1 MSSLNIEYK
10 GKKIPIAGIDI
21 KSSNENVT
29 FGSLERDLILKTLGK
44 IYVQVG
50 NKYYDLNFN
59 LNGNNLSLNNVVAV
73 KGMNKVNAKDYS
85 NGTFLLETESSTLF
99 LVYNNKLIELASGS
113 GGSKLY
119 LSYAEEQNLSGSQTH
134 TLVYN
139 AKLNIKSLDEISK
152 FTYDDVYENQ
162 VIYVEDQK
170 CHYVLDKYNVPNA
183 LTSWRPIYLTTMGG
197 TLYDG
202 LTIYNQSKNYTLAL
216 EGLHLEGDNIYKG
229 LRIGTDENYIRT
241 AATTDGIIKTEF
253 NGTALVINRNNNTI
267 FEYNN
272 GNIGIGGKASRGEYN
287 NILYGTSKLTGN
299 LFTNYNIMS
308 DDFQS
313 RNITSWDGGQGYALK
328 KTSIGTWFLEVD
340 DLVVRNS
347 ISAEVLNLKELVVDR
362 TYATGGHMMVTDG
375 AKVSKVEYYPNITQ
389 ENKDQVKHPLKETP
403 INGTLDIGESYYF
416 VYFND
421 QDKDVDEETGESEYD
436 AGAFCPFIKGD
447 ILLCQSFTGLKTKK
461 YYAIVSYSDN
471 YRVAIKY
478 KDFYGSYIII
488 DADRPSTDFDS
499 LNSIDVK
506 DELVRVGN
514 EDPKR
519 ISRQKIIDIDGTRN
533 WITMYDNLN
542 SLKYAKDESGDF
554 VYDEEGRKIATDG
567 PLTYDNLK
575 LRIGNLAGLPDHGKG
590 GTAVLPDDV
599 GYGLFADNVYLKGKM
614 VLWRVEDGVE
624 YSEYLGINR
633 GIWNPTAKYYIGDRV
648 TYNGSYYYCAKV
660 SDTGS
665 NVGMN
670 PEDYTDFWT
679 LLVAKGSDGIPGQS
693 VTYMNITGLSYFKID
708 TQDNPDPISITLTA
722 NLYNVD
728 IDSLLKTIRY
738 QWVCNNTIVKDITY
752 SDAFDTHLTST
763 LDIPYRGTTT
773 NPVEDVQKEIN
784 WTTIWANANYNTFIC
799 NVFINGTQI
808 TVDQFT
814 IYKIKDGADGAPG
827 ESGKPGLIIIA
838 SNEALVIPSD
848 YNGYINPNF
857 IGANSQSS
865 CSIDV
870 FSGATKLIYSET
882 ETGPDKYKISISS
895 TTPNLIST
903 FFEKTNNTFY
913 LIKGHYI
920 ASSTTNPKLPDSF
933 IVNVSIITNGVTYA
947 KKISYGLAKAGQDAN
962 LLDWI
967 KEWTGNTTEI
977 QSDGIITPKIYVG
990 DPLTKTDNKY
1000 VLKNGIYL
1008 GRGLN
1013 SGEPAQFVGYG
1024 GGFRT
1029 FELDT
1034 KGRFFLGKQV
1044 TGATATSIPVYQD
1057 GGLSFDGNKLI
1068 IGNDSTIG
1076 GAGYTMGSLVN
1087 VVNEHKE
1094 SISNIVG
1101 DSYVTSAEKFKLRE
1115 IAARISQEYKDV
1127 ETSLAG
1133 LLGITDVST
1142 LPTNSVPFREYK
1154 TAYSKFLEDL
1164 NYYINANPDEDGFI
1178 PVVSGHNLNTSNNNY
1193 YNKLVT
1199 VRQEIEN
1206 QRINR
1211 FNKNTANVLRQQTE
1225 PLTRGDGSPLQI
1237 GDIWIS
1243 IDASGVDVFSKV
1255 VISTNPVVWR
1265 FLGDNTGTAI
1275 DKGLITTGT
1284 IKLTSKTNNQ
1294 IDKAGI
1300 TGSNSTISYFNPSDL
1315 SDISIT
1321 QDSTHSLGSAVRFWA
1336 GLTSTNQTWNDAPF
1350 KVYENGAVFATA
1362 GKIGALGING
1372 DNMHV
1377 GGSSPFNNII
1387 TTRPEP
1393 SLLRTKPGLTIK
1405 SNGDI
1410 VGQDYYLSGD
1420 ASKRASV
1427 FIGDFYFVEQPSNS
1441 IYNQFTSVSAGL
1453 NALNQKFDSMF
1464 SLAFVNIHNGNII
1477 DGSLPEGANP
1487 SDYMLQIKAK
1497 MSFFSVG
1504 GITAKGASASSGNF
1518 WKGLPIDP
1526 NTLAWDSNDRLTVVG
1541 GTGGGGDISLNG
1553 TLYKPVNGVITLP
1566 NLATP
1571 GDITTALNGYATQS
1585 WVTDKNYATQSWV
1598 NGKGYVTA
1606 TALATMGFATQV
1618 WVNSQGFLKSA
1629 SLDNYVTKD
1638 TVQNITGVK
1647 TFSSGLIATDIV
1659 ANKFKTL
1666 SGTSSQFL
1674 KADGSV
1680 DGNLYALAYEGN
1692 QNKVQYSRH
1701 TDYLKTVDRRNQVYT
1716 PNIIENSSLSSYF
1729 TIQDT
1734 PYANWRSTISVKG
1747 WSSDYATWEL
1757 TGPSHNNDTIKNE
1770 RPCFRYGFN
1779 TNWEPWR
1786 AIAFLDD
1793 VKNVADIYFNGQNI
1807 YSDYGHWVVGLIR
1820 IGTADIGDKYISGEM
1835 IYRRSN
1841 GIYANGSVRFNLIK
1855 KYQTTS
1861 MFAGV
1866 LYVGYGINTD
1876 QDAPRLCTF
1885 TYQGV
1890 KWGGLCWRSAASLN
1904 SIKTIIYDNSSTD
1917 TPFYVRYFNS
1927 QSSEIQNA
1935 EINNSISVLG
1945 SDIDIFPISSNGKF
1959 YTSSGRMDI
1968 HSAGNDWAYMR
1979 YTTDGRFYDIGLS
1992 SSRNPGSAM
2001 NGETGNFE
2009 IRPDGSSSN
2018 GIFVRYSNSSYGR
2031 LGVVS
2036 RSTQECSIS
2045 YWNNAPTSNYPL
2057 WTVGA
2062 GIRNQYS
2069 FDWWYHKQGYKMTLD
2084 SEGKLF
2090 INVKGQGNPSCSLA
2104 IGDYDTGLNWQ
2115 ADGIIEFRSNAKQVG
2130 YWGYTNGRLFN
2141 CYFREPSGVSYEK
2154 ASLMINGNG
2163 STISPSI
2170 GFHQPGVVGCNLRV
2184 DNGGNFLF
2192 EDASNYKSVYAY
2204 NFVAAGWLYS
2214 TANSCEVRIGSQN
2227 ASYVHIT
2234 NNKSRP
2240 YYMDNRLDISG
2251 HVIPYS
2257 ANIYD
2262 LGESGKPWRQAYINN
2277 MHGSADA
2284 AGMLNTAYIGGRQPN
2299 PQTYFNNITGLKVAM
2314 TGVYTNGAYWS
2325 DTLWINGYH
2334 GDDVPKCTTLHFPR
2348 DGSAEMYISSQE
2360 SKSTSY
2366 GAVYRFWSS
2375 KNSNKSDAAWICS
2388 TLNASGRI
2396 TCADVYSSSWL
2407 RTVGQT
2413 GWYSESYGGGWHMT
2427 DSTWLR
2433 AYNNKQIYTASTSP
2447 DAFHTLGGVNAS
2459 GRIYAG
2465 SYIETHG
2472 GLVCAGVGNS
2482 GGASGFN
2489 VYASFYGN
2497 GQHGGIE
2504 IGASDNVFGIGV
2516 HSNDHMYWWW
2526 TNSGSIGSSSN
2537 KSYIMDYGGG
2547 SWSFTGNILATGG
2560 ITAKTTSDMRLKNKI
2575 GNSNY
2580 IEKLLSLGPVFDYTY
2595 NDIAKSRVGK
2605 MVDNEI
2611 HTGLSYQDVSKLF
2624 PTMCGV
2630 DEDGYGYIN
2639 YISPDLISLSI
2650 GAIQEI
2656 ILEERKIKEDI
2667 IILKSK
2673 IHHLESENILLKKR
2687 LGLIP

>member
-73 KGMNKVNAKDYS
+73 KGMDKVNAKDYS

-488 DADRPSTDFDS
+488 DADRPSTNFDS

-542 SLKYAKDESGDF
+542 SLKYAKDDNGDF

-633 GIWNPTAKYYIGDRV
+633 GIWNPTAKYYVGDRV

-693 VTYMNITGLSYFKID
+693 VTYMNITGLSYFKVN

-738 QWVCNNTIVKDITY
+738 QWICNSTIVKDITY

-773 NPVEDVQKEIN
+773 NPVGDVQKEIN

-827 ESGKPGLIIIA
+827 ESGKPGLTIIA

-870 FSGATKLIYSET
+870 FSGATKLVYSET

-903 FFEKTNNTFY
+903 FFEKANNTFY
-913 LIKGHYI
+913 LIKGHYNS
-920 ASSTTNPKLPDSF
+920 ASSTNPKLPDSF
-933 IVNVSIITNGVTYA
+933 IVNVSVITNGVTYT
-947 KKISYGLAKAGQDAN
+947 KKVSYGLAKAGQDAN

-1000 VLKNGIYL
+1000 ILKNGIYL

-1013 SGEPAQFVGYG
+1013 SGDPAQFVGYG

-1101 DSYVTSAEKFKLRE
+1101 DSYVTSSEKFKLRE

-1164 NYYINANPDEDGFI
+1164 NYYINANPDSDGFI

-1300 TGSNSTISYFNPSDL
+1300 TGSNSTIAYFNPSDL

-1321 QDSTHSLGSAVRFWA
+1321 QNSTHSLGSAVRFWA

-1393 SLLRTKPGLTIK
+1393 SLLRTNPGLTIK

-1571 GDITTALNGYATQS
+1571 GDITTALSGYATQT

-1606 TALATMGFATQV
+1606 TALATMGLATQA
-1618 WVNSQGFLKSA
+1618 WVNSQGFLKSN
-1629 SLDNYVTKD
+1629 SLDNYVTLN
-1638 TVQNITGVK
+1638 TIQNITAAK
-1647 TFSSGLIATDIV
+1647 TFQGGIV
-1659 ANKFKTL
+1659 STTFRK
-1666 SGTSSQFL
+1666 SDGTASQFL

-1680 DGNLYALAYEGN
+1680 DGNLYALAYN
-1692 QNKVQYSRH
+1692 NNPNKVLESNVSNALNVIDRRDITMTPMSFSGRAIETFFTNKSMPSGTWWSGISVNGWDKTKYVTWQLAGPASINNPTANLRFRTGIGSSWNEWKMILDKDYADGLYVKKTGDTMTGPLIIDVPVIPANPSINSPTKIGFKENGAQEVAFAY
-1701 TDYLKTVDRRNQVYT
+1701 TDYDNYRAPAGIKLVSTENEPWFEAPWILGRKLNMSRVATEYSAVTGAVINYFGTDTIMNNHGSSITGTLKIRLPVTWTNTMGVYKIMLYEYNGRGSSEITVSFYNYSSSQSYYNYSYQLNGAFEGAVRIAHDGSGCCILLGDTAYTWNYPKIYMYQVFGGQNVPSNYVDQ
-1716 PNIIENSSLSSYF
+1716 PFDLSIITSEAGLSRVTSVPKTSMNRHDANYIRALNKNGYYGMAIVGNSDNVYIRAPRLGIIPYSSGNPGEGMLGTEGWQF
-1729 TIQDT
+1729 SHV
-1734 PYANWRSTISVKG
+1734 YANQIKTQRVSSV
-1747 WSSDYATWEL
+1747 T
-1757 TGPSHNNDTIKNE
+1757 HN
-1770 RPCFRYGFN
+1770 
-1779 TNWEPWR
+1779 
-1786 AIAFLDD
+1786 
-1793 VKNVADIYFNGQNI
+1793 
-1807 YSDYGHWVVGLIR
+1807 
-1820 IGTADIGDKYISGEM
+1820 
-1835 IYRRSN
+1835 
-1841 GIYANGSVRFNLIK
+1841 
-1855 KYQTTS
+1855 
-1861 MFAGV
+1861 
-1866 LYVGYGINTD
+1866 LYVG
-1876 QDAPRLCTF
+1876 
-1885 TYQGV
+1885 
-1890 KWGGLCWRSAASLN
+1890 
-1904 SIKTIIYDNSSTD
+1904 
-1917 TPFYVRYFNS
+1917 
-1927 QSSEIQNA
+1927 
-1935 EINNSISVLG
+1935 
-1945 SDIDIFPISSNGKF
+1945 
-1959 YTSSGRMDI
+1959 SSGNSGWVYCQDI
-1968 HSAGNDWAYMR
+1968 CSANGAAEAYW
-1979 YTTDGRFYDIGLS
+1979 S
-1992 SSRNPGSAM
+1992 
-2001 NGETGNFE
+2001 
-2009 IRPDGSSSN
+2009 IR
-2018 GIFVRYSNSSYGR
+2018 
-2031 LGVVS
+2031 
-2036 RSTQECSIS
+2036 
-2045 YWNNAPTSNYPL
+2045 
-2057 WTVGA
+2057 
-2062 GIRNQYS
+2062 
-2069 FDWWYHKQGYKMTLD
+2069 
-2084 SEGKLF
+2084 
-2090 INVKGQGNPSCSLA
+2090 
-2104 IGDYDTGLNWQ
+2104 
-2115 ADGIIEFRSNAKQVG
+2115 
-2130 YWGYTNGRLFN
+2130 TNGAAVFTNLTSKN
-2141 CYFREPSGVSYEK
+2141 KITGD
-2154 ASLMINGNG
+2154 INGNADG
-2163 STISPSI
+2163 YATYLPT
-2170 GFHQPGVVGCNLRV
+2170 RY
-2184 DNGGNFLF
+2184 NGG
-2192 EDASNYKSVYAY
+2192 
-2204 NFVAAGWLYS
+2204 
-2214 TANSCEVRIGSQN
+2214 T
-2227 ASYVHIT
+2227 
-2234 NNKSRP
+2234 
-2240 YYMDNRLDISG
+2240 
-2251 HVIPYS
+2251 
-2257 ANIYD
+2257 
-2262 LGESGKPWRQAYINN
+2262 QA
-2277 MHGSADA
+2277 
-2284 AGMLNTAYIGGRQPN
+2284 N
-2299 PQTYFNNITGLKVAM
+2299 PQTYFNQHMGLRVAM
-2314 TGVYTNGAYWS
+2314 TGIGWGGPWG
-2325 DTLWINGYH
+2325 DTLWINGYSG
-2334 GDDVPKCTTLHFPR
+2334 GDVLPMCTLHFIRNGTPR
-2348 DGSAEMYISSQE
+2348 FGISTQNSNG
-2360 SKSTSY
+2360 TSY
-2366 GAVYRFWSS
+2366 GTNYEVWTAY
-2375 KNSNKSDAAWICS
+2375 NSNKDGVNWSAQTFFSSIGLKSRNICIETDNS
-2388 TLNASGRI
+2388 GNDGRCSSEINNWNSRLYLQHKSSQHLQMCNGGGNVAIGGISPDYKLNVSGDIR
-2396 TCADVYSSSWL
+2396 ASSWI
-2407 RTVGQT
+2407 RTDGAT
-2413 GWYSESYGGGWHMT
+2413 GWYSQTYGGGIYCT
-2427 DSTWLR
+2427 DSDSVCI
-2433 AYNNKQIYTASTSP
+2433 YNNKVLYNSGFRQWGIGGHYCGLKLYNANHIGINLANAKYTWGIYSNNNGNMYIGRRDGDVNNTTGGYVI
-2447 DAFHTLGGVNAS
+2447 TLGYSTLSMN
-2459 GRIYAG
+2459 
-2465 SYIETHG
+2465 
-2472 GLVCAGVGNS
+2472 
-2482 GGASGFN
+2482 
-2489 VYASFYGN
+2489 
-2497 GQHGGIE
+2497 
-2504 IGASDNVFGIGV
+2504 
-2516 HSNDHMYWWW
+2516 
-2526 TNSGSIGSSSN
+2526 
-2537 KSYIMDYGGG
+2537 
-2547 SWSFTGNILATGG
+2547 GNILASGG
-2560 ITAKTTSDMRLKNKI
+2560 ITAKTSSDIRLKNILNRKNYKNLILDLGLVETYSYNELAKNRKESHSPEGWHI
-2575 GNSNY
+2575 GLMY
-2580 IEKLLSLGPVFDYTY
+2580 HKVKPFMPQI
-2595 NDIAKSRVGK
+2595 
-2605 MVDNEI
+2605 
-2611 HTGLSYQDVSKLF
+2611 TGECS
-2624 PTMCGV
+2624 
-2630 DEDGYGYIN
+2630 DGYGYIN
-2639 YISPDLISLSI
+2639 YHDSDLQGLVIGALQLSI
-2650 GAIQEI
+2650 LDIKDLYNKHKTVYEK
-2656 ILEERKIKEDI
+2656 LEDA
-2667 IILKSK
+2667 LKR
-2673 IHHLESENILLKKR
+2673 IEQLEKR
-2687 LGLIP
+2687 LGNQP

>member
-73 KGMNKVNAKDYS
+73 KGMDKVNAKDYS

-633 GIWNPTAKYYIGDRV
+633 GIWNPTAKYYVGDRV

-693 VTYMNITGLSYFKID
+693 VTYMNITGLSYFKVN

-738 QWVCNNTIVKDITY
+738 QWVCNSTIVKDITY

-827 ESGKPGLIIIA
+827 ESGKPGLTIIA

-903 FFEKTNNTFY
+903 FFEKAKNTFY

-920 ASSTTNPKLPDSF
+920 ASSTINPKLPDSF
-933 IVNVSIITNGVTYA
+933 IVNVSIITNGVTYT

-977 QSDGIITPKIYVG
+977 QAEGIISPKIYVG
-990 DPLTKTDNKY
+990 DPLTKTNNKY

-1101 DSYVTSAEKFKLRE
+1101 DSYITSAEKFKLRE

-1164 NYYINANPDEDGFI
+1164 NYYINANPDSDGFI

-1243 IDASGVDVFSKV
+1243 IDANGVDVFSKV

-1300 TGSNSTISYFNPSDL
+1300 TGSNSTIAYFNPSDL

-1321 QDSTHSLGSAVRFWA
+1321 QNSTHSLGSAVRFWA

-1526 NTLAWDSNDRLTVVG
+1526 NTLAWDSQGRLTVVG
-1541 GTGGGGDISLNG
+1541 GGGKGGDIMLNG
-1553 TLYKPVNGVITLP
+1553 KLYKSIDGVITLP
-1566 NLATP
+1566 VASNNKAFNEGIAYVQPDGVTEIGNKLDFHDPSTTNQDYDYRLHQIYDNGAVLVGSGKFRAT
-1571 GDITTALNGYATQS
+1571 
-1585 WVTDKNYATQSWV
+1585 
-1598 NGKGYVTA
+1598 
-1606 TALATMGFATQV
+1606 GFQI
-1618 WVNSQGFLKSA
+1618 
-1629 SLDNYVTKD
+1629 
-1638 TVQNITGVK
+1638 QN
-1647 TFSSGLIATDIV
+1647 
-1659 ANKFKTL
+1659 
-1666 SGTSSQFL
+1666 GTSSQFL

-1680 DGNLYALAYEGN
+1680 DNRLYALAYNNN
-1692 QNKVQYSRH
+1692 QNKVLESNVSNSLH
-1701 TDYLKTVDRRNQVYT
+1701 VIDRR
-1716 PNIIENSSLSSYF
+1716 
-1729 TIQDT
+1729 DT
-1734 PYANWRSTISVKG
+1734 VMLPTTFEDNTISTFFNLQSTPTNNWWSGIAVKG
-1747 WSSDYATWEL
+1747 WSGEYGVWMLAGPAAGDNAGNRLYYKDGNHSNWATDWKGL
-1757 TGPSHNNDTIKNE
+1757 
-1770 RPCFRYGFN
+1770 
-1779 TNWEPWR
+1779 
-1786 AIAFLDD
+1786 AFLDD
-1793 VKNVADIYFNGQNI
+1793 VKNIANVYFNGQDI
-1807 YSDYGHWVVGLIR
+1807 YSDYEHWVVGLIR

-1841 GIYANGSVRFNLIK
+1841 GIYGNGSVRFNLIK
-1855 KYQTTS
+1855 KYSSTQ
-1861 MFAGV
+1861 MYAGV
-1866 LYVGYGINTD
+1866 FYTGYGVD
-1876 QDAPRLCTF
+1876 PEQEAPRLCTF
-1885 TYQGV
+1885 IYQGV

-1917 TPFYVRYFNS
+1917 TPFYVKYFNS

-1945 SDIDIFPISSNGKF
+1945 SDIDVQPVSTNGRF
-1959 YTSSGRMDI
+1959 YTSADRIEINNITNGWSYI
-1968 HSAGNDWAYMR
+1968 R
-1979 YTTDGRFYDIGLS
+1979 YRTNGIFYDVGLS
-1992 SSRNPGSAM
+1992 GTTAGM
-2001 NGETGNFE
+2001 AGAGNFE
-2009 IRPDGSSSN
+2009 IRPNGSN
-2018 GIFVRYSNSSYGR
+2018 NEGVFVRYYQSDYGK
-2031 LGVVS
+2031 LGVVNKS
-2036 RSTQECSIS
+2036 GQQCSIS
-2045 YWNNAPTSNYPL
+2045 YFNNAPTGDYPL

-2069 FDWWYHKQGYKMTLD
+2069 FDWWYHNQGYKMTLD

-2090 INVKGQGNPSCSLA
+2090 INVKAQGNPSCSLA
-2104 IGDYDTGLNWQ
+2104 IGDYDTGLNWHQ
-2115 ADGIIEFRSNAKQVG
+2115 DGMIVFKSNNKDVG
-2130 YWGYTNGRLFN
+2130 HWNYSEGRLYN
-2141 CYFREPSGVSYEK
+2141 TYFREPTGNVYAATSMMV
-2154 ASLMINGNG
+2154 NGNG
-2163 STISPSI
+2163 SNLYPGI
-2170 GFHQPGVVGCNLRV
+2170 GFHQPGVTAGAVYFTNSGEFKFRNINDTGYTNV
-2184 DNGGNFLF
+2184 YGGNLIA
-2192 EDASNYKSVYAY
+2192 DAGY
-2204 NFVAAGWLYS
+2204 LYS
-2214 TANSCEVRIGSQN
+2214 RYNGIEIKIGAENS
-2227 ASYVHIT
+2227 SYVHFI
-2234 NNKSRP
+2234 NNQSKQ
-2240 YYMDNRLDISG
+2240 YYFNNGLAISG
-2251 HVIPYS
+2251 TTFPYS
-2257 ANIYD
+2257 DSAYD
-2262 LGESGKPWRQAYINN
+2262 LGTYSTKWRNIYANRLIGEADKSVFLITNYFGGQQA
-2277 MHGSADA
+2277 
-2284 AGMLNTAYIGGRQPN
+2284 N
-2299 PQTYFNNITGLKVAM
+2299 PQTYFSQNMGLRVAM
-2314 TGVYTNGAYWS
+2314 TGIGFGGAWS
-2325 DTLWINGYH
+2325 DTLWINGYS
-2334 GDDVPKCTTLHFPR
+2334 GNDVLPMCALHFIR
-2348 DGSAEMYISSQE
+2348 DGTPRFGISTQNSNG
-2360 SKSTSY
+2360 TSY
-2366 GAVYRFWSS
+2366 GTNYEVWTAY
-2375 KNSNKSDAAWICS
+2375 NSNKAGVNWSAETFFAGSGVKSRNICIEVNNS
-2388 TLNASGRI
+2388 GVSGDCGSEINNFNSHLYLQHHSNKDIFACRGGGNFAIGDISADFKLNVAGDII
-2396 TCADVYSSSWL
+2396 TAGWL
-2407 RTVGQT
+2407 RTSGPV
-2413 GWYSESYGGGWHMT
+2413 GWYSQSYGGGIYMT
-2427 DSTWLR
+2427 DSDQVQV
-2433 AYNNKQIYTASTSP
+2433 YNNKVFYNSGYRSWGI
-2447 DAFHTLGGVNAS
+2447 GGHFCALKLYNAS
-2459 GRIYAG
+2459 HIGLNLANDSYTWGIYSNNNGNMYIGRRDGNVNNTSGAYVVTI
-2465 SYIETHG
+2465 
-2472 GLVCAGVGNS
+2472 GLS
-2482 GGASGFN
+2482 TFSM
-2489 VYASFYGN
+2489 S
-2497 GQHGGIE
+2497 
-2504 IGASDNVFGIGV
+2504 
-2516 HSNDHMYWWW
+2516 
-2526 TNSGSIGSSSN
+2526 
-2537 KSYIMDYGGG
+2537 
-2547 SWSFTGNILATGG
+2547 GNIMATGG
-2560 ITAKTTSDMRLKNKI
+2560 ITAKTSSDIRLKNILNRKNYKNLILDLGLVETYSYNELAKNRKESHSPEGWHI
-2575 GNSNY
+2575 GLMY
-2580 IEKLLSLGPVFDYTY
+2580 HKVKPFMPQI
-2595 NDIAKSRVGK
+2595 
-2605 MVDNEI
+2605 
-2611 HTGLSYQDVSKLF
+2611 TGECS
-2624 PTMCGV
+2624 
-2630 DEDGYGYIN
+2630 DGYGYIN
-2639 YISPDLISLSI
+2639 YHDPDLQGLVIGALQLSI
-2650 GAIQEI
+2650 LDIKDLYNKHKTVYEK
-2656 ILEERKIKEDI
+2656 LEDA
-2667 IILKSK
+2667 LKR
-2673 IHHLESENILLKKR
+2673 IEQLEKR
-2687 LGLIP
+2687 LGNQP

>member
-59 LNGNNLSLNNVVAV
+59 LNGNNLSLNNVIAV

-119 LSYAEEQNLSGSQTH
+119 LSYAEEQNLSGSQAH

-162 VIYVEDQK
+162 IIYVEDQK

-183 LTSWRPIYLTTMGG
+183 LTSWRPVYLTTMGG

-241 AATTDGIIKTEF
+241 AATTEGIIKTEF

-313 RNITSWDGGQGYALK
+313 RNITAWDGGQGYALK

-389 ENKDQVKHPLKETP
+389 ENKEQVKHPLKETP

-488 DADRPSTDFDS
+488 DADRPSTDFES

-542 SLKYAKDESGDF
+542 SLKYAKDGNGDF

-575 LRIGNLAGLPDHGKG
+575 LRIGDLAGLPDHGKG

-633 GIWNPTAKYYIGDRV
+633 GTWTPTAKYYVGDRV

-693 VTYMNITGLSYFKID
+693 VTYINITGLSYFKID

-773 NPVEDVQKEIN
+773 NPVGDVQKEIN
-784 WTTIWANANYNTFIC
+784 WTAIWATANYNTFIC
-799 NVFINGTQI
+799 NVFINGVQI
-808 TVDQFT
+808 AVDQFT
-814 IYKIKDGADGAPG
+814 IYKIKDGATG
-827 ESGKPGLIIIA
+827 EDGKPGLTIIA

-895 TTPNLIST
+895 TTTDLIST
-903 FFEKTNNTFY
+903 FFEKANNIFY
-913 LIKGHYI
+913 LIKGHYNS
-920 ASSTTNPKLPDSF
+920 SSTTNPKLPDSF
-933 IVNVSIITNGVTYA
+933 IVNVSIITNGVTYT

-990 DPLTKTDNKY
+990 DPLTKTNNKY

-1034 KGRFFLGKQV
+1034 KGRFFLGKQI
-1044 TGATATSIPVYQD
+1044 TGATATSIPTYQD

-1101 DSYVTSAEKFKLRE
+1101 DNYVTSAEKFKLRE

-1154 TAYSKFLEDL
+1154 VAYSKFLEDL
-1164 NYYINANPDEDGFI
+1164 NYYINADPDSDGFI

-1243 IDASGVDVFSKV
+1243 IDASGIDVFSKV

-1300 TGSNSTISYFNPSDL
+1300 TGSNSTIAYFNPSDL

-1321 QDSTHSLGSAVRFWA
+1321 QDSTHSLSSAVRFWA
-1336 GLTSTNQTWNDAPF
+1336 GLTATNQTWNDSPF

-1377 GGSSPFNNII
+1377 GGPSPFNNII
-1387 TTRPEP
+1387 TPRPEP

-1410 VGQDYYLSGD
+1410 VGQNYYLSGD

-1464 SLAFVNIHNGNII
+1464 ALSFVNIHNGTII
-1477 DGSLPEGANP
+1477 DGSLPDNANP
-1487 SDYMLQIKAK
+1487 SDYKIHIKAK
-1497 MSFFSVG
+1497 MDFFSVG
-1504 GITAKGASASSGNF
+1504 GITAKGGSGSNANL

-1526 NTLAWDSNDRLTVVG
+1526 NTLAWDSQGRLTVVG
-1541 GTGGGGDISLNG
+1541 GGGKGGDIMLNG
-1553 TLYKPVNGVITLP
+1553 KLYKSIDGVITLP
-1566 NLATP
+1566 VASNNKAFNEGIAYVQPDGVTEIGNKLDFHDPSTTNQDYDYRLHQIYDNGAVLVGSGKFRAT
-1571 GDITTALNGYATQS
+1571 
-1585 WVTDKNYATQSWV
+1585 
-1598 NGKGYVTA
+1598 
-1606 TALATMGFATQV
+1606 GFQI
-1618 WVNSQGFLKSA
+1618 
-1629 SLDNYVTKD
+1629 
-1638 TVQNITGVK
+1638 QN
-1647 TFSSGLIATDIV
+1647 
-1659 ANKFKTL
+1659 
-1666 SGTSSQFL
+1666 GTSSQFL

-1680 DGNLYALAYEGN
+1680 DGNLYVTQALTD
-1692 QNKVQYSRH
+1692 SRYVMKIGDTMMGDLH
-1701 TDYLKTVDRRNQVYT
+1701 APTVWANTLWATSTLRSNLLLTVGASNNIVVSNRAELHLITPSDNPCDLWMGANNSRRWSITARSSGENYHLGIYNNTRSNWNVLFRDDINDFYVKTEV
-1716 PNIIENSSLSSYF
+1716 
-1729 TIQDT
+1729 
-1734 PYANWRSTISVKG
+1734 RSTFLVVPSNIAGGYNEGIRVCNGSNN
-1747 WSSDYATWEL
+1747 WSNIQFGAQNAW
-1757 TGPSHNNDTIKNE
+1757 
-1770 RPCFRYGFN
+1770 
-1779 TNWEPWR
+1779 
-1786 AIAFLDD
+1786 
-1793 VKNVADIYFNGQNI
+1793 NGKVDGQ
-1807 YSDYGHWVVGLIR
+1807 WVVGKNPANCLQVCIAGTETSNTTKPSKGFSVDTNGYLHTGYIFTEINIDNQGDYFYASNDAFLR
-1820 IGTADIGDKYISGEM
+1820 RASWYVALSHLSNKQRVLDLASLDPNKWYPCIIGTPAYGGIPLRITLFNGLRGDKPSWASHQLGFSLLLDYEVTGSGWGTLAAIAKLNWYFGSYGGETAFGGRRQNTM
-1835 IYRRSN
+1835 ASTEIIYLRGG
-1841 GIYANGSVRFNLIK
+1841 GIYYYRTTNSQELTVQPNGYTWNSGSYNYSAPVKTSQDNSPMEKTFDQVYWAPNNLRNTRTIWGQPFNGTQNVSGALSGATTITATGDI
-1855 KYQTTS
+1855 TTS
-1861 MFAGV
+1861 ANIGGRSINAGADLTV
-1866 LYVGYGINTD
+1866 AGYTYCNGRLYVDRG
-1876 QDAPRLCTF
+1876 
-1885 TYQGV
+1885 
-1890 KWGGLCWRSAASLN
+1890 
-1904 SIKTIIYDNSSTD
+1904 
-1917 TPFYVRYFNS
+1917 
-1927 QSSEIQNA
+1927 
-1935 EINNSISVLG
+1935 
-1945 SDIDIFPISSNGKF
+1945 
-1959 YTSSGRMDI
+1959 
-1968 HSAGNDWAYMR
+1968 
-1979 YTTDGRFYDIGLS
+1979 
-1992 SSRNPGSAM
+1992 
-2001 NGETGNFE
+2001 
-2009 IRPDGSSSN
+2009 
-2018 GIFVRYSNSSYGR
+2018 RYSITS
-2031 LGVVS
+2031 
-2036 RSTQECSIS
+2036 
-2045 YWNNAPTSNYPL
+2045 APT
-2057 WTVGA
+2057 
-2062 GIRNQYS
+2062 I
-2069 FDWWYHKQGYKMTLD
+2069 
-2084 SEGKLF
+2084 
-2090 INVKGQGNPSCSLA
+2090 SLA
-2104 IGDYDTGLNWQ
+2104 IGDTDTGFHWESNGEVSIYCNGAARGGWRVEQFRYGHGYLKIATGN
-2115 ADGIIEFRSNAKQVG
+2115 DYYTLGIMV
-2130 YWGYTNGRLFN
+2130 
-2141 CYFREPSGVSYEK
+2141 
-2154 ASLMINGNG
+2154 NGNG
-2163 STISPSI
+2163 TANTIKPGI
-2170 GFHQPGVVGCNLRV
+2170 GFHQPGVFAGSIRMNDGSTFGLYTQGGSGLANLSL
-2184 DNGGNFLF
+2184 NGWYT
-2192 EDASNYKSVYAY
+2192 NY
-2204 NFVAAGWLYS
+2204 G
-2214 TANSCEVRIGSQN
+2214 
-2227 ASYVHIT
+2227 
-2234 NNKSRP
+2234 
-2240 YYMDNRLDISG
+2240 
-2251 HVIPYS
+2251 
-2257 ANIYD
+2257 
-2262 LGESGKPWRQAYINN
+2262 YINGN
-2277 MHGSADA
+2277 GLYLTSGWFRAHGA
-2284 AGMLNTAYIGGRQPN
+2284 
-2299 PQTYFNNITGLKVAM
+2299 
-2314 TGVYTNGAYWS
+2314 
-2325 DTLWINGYH
+2325 
-2334 GDDVPKCTTLHFPR
+2334 
-2348 DGSAEMYISSQE
+2348 
-2360 SKSTSY
+2360 
-2366 GAVYRFWSS
+2366 
-2375 KNSNKSDAAWICS
+2375 
-2388 TLNASGRI
+2388 
-2396 TCADVYSSSWL
+2396 
-2407 RTVGQT
+2407 T
-2413 GWYSESYGGGWHMT
+2413 GWYNQTYGGGMYMT
-2427 DSTWLR
+2427 DTVYVR
-2433 AYNNKQIYTASTSP
+2433 TYNNKRLRAEKLALGDRDNDNNARYITCYGMGDVSHINFGYTPAGGNCGELSFAYTASAGPSNYIG
-2447 DAFHTLGGVNAS
+2447 LG
-2459 GRIYAG
+2459 
-2465 SYIETHG
+2465 
-2472 GLVCAGVGNS
+2472 
-2482 GGASGFN
+2482 
-2489 VYASFYGN
+2489 FYG
-2497 GQHGGIE
+2497 GS
-2504 IGASDNVFGIGV
+2504 GANLKL
-2516 HSNDHMYWWW
+2516 YY
-2526 TNSGSIGSSSN
+2526 NSSSILIGS
-2537 KSYIMDYGGG
+2537 
-2547 SWSFTGNILATGG
+2547 FTVNGNIAATGG
-2560 ITAKTTSDMRLKNKI
+2560 ITAKSTSDMRLKIKI
-2575 GNSNY
+2575 NNPISYKDRLMN
-2580 IEKLLSLGPVFDYTY
+2580 LGMVFDYRF
-2595 NDIAKSRVGK
+2595 NNIAKSRKGK
-2605 MVDNEI
+2605 LTDDLNHI
-2611 HTGLSYQDVSKLF
+2611 GLSYQTVKQTL
-2624 PTMCGV
+2624 PIITGE
-2630 DEDGYGYIN
+2630 DEDKYGYIN

-2650 GAIQEI
+2650 GAIQEV

-2673 IHHLESENILLKKR
+2673 IYKLESENILLKKR

>member
-59 LNGNNLSLNNVVAV
+59 LNGNNLSLNNIVAV
-73 KGMNKVNAKDYS
+73 KGMDKINAKDYS

-119 LSYAEEQNLSGSQTH
+119 LSYAEEQNLSGSQAH

-139 AKLNIKSLDEISK
+139 AKLNIKSLDEISE

-162 VIYVEDQK
+162 IIYVEDQK

-241 AATTDGIIKTEF
+241 AATTEGIIKTEF

-313 RNITSWDGGQGYALK
+313 RNITAWDGGQGYALK

-389 ENKDQVKHPLKETP
+389 ENKDQVKHPLKETA

-478 KDFYGSYIII
+478 KDFYGSYIIV

-542 SLKYAKDESGDF
+542 SLKYAKDSEGNF

-633 GIWNPTAKYYIGDRV
+633 GTWNPTAKYYVGDRV
-648 TYNGSYYYCAKV
+648 TYNGSYYYCSKV
-660 SDTGS
+660 SDTGN

-693 VTYMNITGLSYFKID
+693 VTYINITGLSYFKVN

-752 SDAFDTHLTST
+752 SDSFDTHLTST

-773 NPVEDVQKEIN
+773 NPVGDVQKEIN

-814 IYKIKDGADGAPG
+814 IYKIKDGADGRPG
-827 ESGKPGLIIIA
+827 ESGKPGLTIIA

-895 TTPNLIST
+895 TTANLIST
-903 FFEKTNNTFY
+903 FFEKSNNTFY
-913 LIKGHYI
+913 LIKGHYN
-920 ASSTTNPKLPDSF
+920 ASASTNPKLPDSF
-933 IVNVSIITNGVTYA
+933 IINVSVITNGVTYT
-947 KKISYGLAKAGQDAN
+947 KKVSYGLAKAGQDAN

-977 QSDGIITPKIYVG
+977 QADGIITPKIYVG

-1013 SGEPAQFVGYG
+1013 GGEPAQFVGYG

-1044 TGATATSIPVYQD
+1044 KGATATTIPVYQD

-1076 GAGYTMGSLVN
+1076 GANQTIGGLAN

-1094 SISNIVG
+1094 AIDNIVG
-1101 DSYVTSAEKFKLRE
+1101 DSYVTAAEKFKLRE

-1127 ETSLAG
+1127 ETTLAG

-1142 LPTNSVPFREYK
+1142 LPTNSTPFREYK
-1154 TAYSKFLEDL
+1154 AAYSKFLEDL
-1164 NYYINANPDEDGFI
+1164 NYYINATPDADGFI
-1178 PVVSGHNLNTSNNNY
+1178 PIVSGHNLNTSNTNY
-1193 YNKLVT
+1193 YNKLVN

-1211 FNKNTANVLRQQTE
+1211 FDKNTANVLRQQAE

-1300 TGSNSTISYFNPSDL
+1300 TGSNSTIAYFNSSDL
-1315 SDISIT
+1315 SDISKT
-1321 QDSTHSLGSAVRFWA
+1321 QDSTHSLASAVRFWA
-1336 GLTSTNQTWNDAPF
+1336 GLTATNQTWNDAPF

-1372 DNMHV
+1372 DNIHI
-1377 GGSSPFNNII
+1377 GGPSPFNNII
-1387 TTRPEP
+1387 TPRPEP

-1427 FIGDFYFVEQPSNS
+1427 FIGDFYFVEQPSSS
-1441 IYNQFTSVSAGL
+1441 IYNQFSSVSAGL

-1477 DGSLPEGANP
+1477 DGSLPEGADP
-1487 SDYMLQIKAK
+1487 SDYMIQIKAK

-1504 GITAKGASASSGNF
+1504 GISAKGASTSASGF

-1541 GTGGGGDISLNG
+1541 GTGGGGGNISLNG
-1553 TLYKPVNGVITLP
+1553 TVYTPVNGIITLP
-1566 NLATP
+1566 TLATP
-1571 GDITTALNGYATQS
+1571 GDITNALNGYATQS
-1585 WVTDKNYATQSWV
+1585 WVTDKNYATKDWISGQ
-1598 NGKGYVTA
+1598 GYVTVLN
-1606 TALATMGFATQV
+1606 LATMGFATQT

-1629 SLDNYVTKD
+1629 SLDNYVTLN
-1638 TVQNITGVK
+1638 TIQNITAAK
-1647 TFSSGLIATDIV
+1647 TFQGGIVSTTFRKSDGL
-1659 ANKFKTL
+1659 
-1666 SGTSSQFL
+1666 SSQFL

-1680 DGNLYALAYEGN
+1680 DGNVYALAYNGN
-1692 QNKVQYSRH
+1692 QNKVLQSNSSNS
-1701 TDYLKTVDRRNQVYT
+1701 LVVIDRRSDVPK
-1716 PNIIENSSLSSYF
+1716 PNSYDF
-1729 TIQDT
+1729 
-1734 PYANWRSTISVKG
+1734 YTISTFFNAGNGMPDGNWWSGIHVKG
-1747 WSSDYATWEL
+1747 WGEGYCTWEL
-1757 TGPSHNNDTIKNE
+1757 AGPSSTNNTGYNLRYRTGIGATWGAWKMIMTDVEADGRYVIKTGDTMTGTLTISAD
-1770 RPCFRYGFN
+1770 
-1779 TNWEPWR
+1779 
-1786 AIAFLDD
+1786 AINPPSLSAKPKLQF
-1793 VKNVADIYFNGQNI
+1793 
-1807 YSDYGHWVVGLIR
+1807 
-1820 IGTADIGDKYISGEM
+1820 TA
-1835 IYRRSN
+1835 
-1841 GIYANGSVRFNLIK
+1841 ANGSQPVALVYTDFDAYRPPAGIK
-1855 KYQTTS
+1855 LMGNQGGEWFEAPWILGRKLNMSRVATEYS
-1861 MFAGV
+1861 AGTGAV
-1866 LYVGYGINTD
+1866 INY
-1876 QDAPRLCTF
+1876 F
-1885 TYQGV
+1885 G
-1890 KWGGLCWRSAASLN
+1890 
-1904 SIKTIIYDNSSTD
+1904 TD
-1917 TPFYVRYFNS
+1917 TIFDGLSSVMTGTMKIQLPVSWSNTMGVYKIMLYEYNGRG
-1927 QSSEIQNA
+1927 SSEITVSFYNYSSSESYYNYSYQVNGAFEGAVRVAYDGSKCCILLGDTSYSWNYPKVYMYQVFAGQN
-1935 EINNSISVLG
+1935 VLG
-1945 SDIDIFPISSNGKF
+1945 HYADSPYKMSIITSESGLTKVTALPKTSMNKHDTNYIRAINKNGYYGMGKVGDID
-1959 YTSSGRMDI
+1959 T
-1968 HSAGNDWAYMR
+1968 DWIRTAKP
-1979 YTTDGRFYDIGLS
+1979 GLI
-1992 SSRNPGSAM
+1992 P
-2001 NGETGNFE
+2001 FE
-2009 IRPDGSSSN
+2009 PGSSSGN
-2018 GIFVRYSNSSYGR
+2018 SFLGTETWQFGKIF
-2031 LGVVS
+2031 
-2036 RSTQECSIS
+2036 
-2045 YWNNAPTSNYPL
+2045 
-2057 WTVGA
+2057 GA
-2062 GIRNQYS
+2062 EI
-2069 FDWWYHKQGYKMTLD
+2069 F
-2084 SEGKLF
+2084 
-2090 INVKGQGNPSCSLA
+2090 GQRVCSLNHNLYLGSSGNSGWVYCQDLCSA
-2104 IGDYDTGLNWQ
+2104 
-2115 ADGIIEFRSNAKQVG
+2115 NAAAEA
-2130 YWGYTNGRLFN
+2130 YWSIRTNGAAVFTNLTSKN
-2141 CYFREPSGVSYEK
+2141 KITGD
-2154 ASLMINGNG
+2154 INGNADG
-2163 STISPSI
+2163 YATYLPTKY
-2170 GFHQPGVVGCNLRV
+2170 
-2184 DNGGNFLF
+2184 NGG
-2192 EDASNYKSVYAY
+2192 
-2204 NFVAAGWLYS
+2204 
-2214 TANSCEVRIGSQN
+2214 I
-2227 ASYVHIT
+2227 
-2234 NNKSRP
+2234 
-2240 YYMDNRLDISG
+2240 
-2251 HVIPYS
+2251 
-2257 ANIYD
+2257 
-2262 LGESGKPWRQAYINN
+2262 QA
-2277 MHGSADA
+2277 
-2284 AGMLNTAYIGGRQPN
+2284 N
-2299 PQTYFNNITGLKVAM
+2299 PQTYFGQSVGVKVAM
-2314 TGVYTNGAYWS
+2314 TGTIAAWN
-2325 DTLWINGYH
+2325 DTLWINGYS
-2334 GDDVPKCTTLHFPR
+2334 GNDVRHMCALHTMRNGTP
-2348 DGSAEMYISSQE
+2348 EMYISSQLCDA
-2360 SKSTSY
+2360 TSY
-2366 GAVYRFWSS
+2366 GAMYRFWTSY
-2375 KNSNKSDAAWICS
+2375 NSNKAGVNWSAETFFAGSGFKSRNICIETDNS
-2388 TLNASGRI
+2388 GNAGI
-2396 TCADVYSSSWL
+2396 YSSEINNWNSHLFLQEHSNTFLYACRGGGNFVIGTVSSDYKLNVGGDIIASSWI
-2407 RTVGQT
+2407 RTSGAT
-2413 GWYSESYGGGWHMT
+2413 GWYSQSYGGGIYMKDTEHVQV
-2427 DSTWLR
+2427 
-2433 AYNNKQIYTASTSP
+2433 YNNKIFYNSGVRAWGIGGHHCSIKLYNQYHVGFNLANAKYTWGIYSNS
-2447 DAFHTLGGVNAS
+2447 DGNMYIGRRDGDVNNSSGSYVVTLGYS
-2459 GRIYAG
+2459 TL
-2465 SYIETHG
+2465 S
-2472 GLVCAGVGNS
+2472 
-2482 GGASGFN
+2482 
-2489 VYASFYGN
+2489 
-2497 GQHGGIE
+2497 
-2504 IGASDNVFGIGV
+2504 
-2516 HSNDHMYWWW
+2516 M
-2526 TNSGSIGSSSN
+2526 
-2537 KSYIMDYGGG
+2537 
-2547 SWSFTGNILATGG
+2547 TGNIVATGG
-2560 ITAKTTSDMRLKNKI
+2560 ITAKTSSDIRLKSILNRKNYKDLILDLGLAETYCYNELAKNRKESHSPEGWHI
-2575 GNSNY
+2575 GLMY
-2580 IEKLLSLGPVFDYTY
+2580 HKVKPFMPQI
-2595 NDIAKSRVGK
+2595 
-2605 MVDNEI
+2605 
-2611 HTGLSYQDVSKLF
+2611 TGE
-2624 PTMCGV
+2624 CN
-2630 DEDGYGYIN
+2630 DGYGYIN
-2639 YISPDLISLSI
+2639 YHDSDLQGLVIGALQLSI
-2650 GAIQEI
+2650 LDIRDLYSKHKTVYEKLEDALKRIKQ
-2656 ILEERKIKEDI
+2656 LEER
-2667 IILKSK
+2667 
-2673 IHHLESENILLKKR
+2673 
-2687 LGLIP
+2687 LGN

>member
-59 LNGNNLSLNNVVAV
+59 LNGNNLSLNNVIAV
-73 KGMNKVNAKDYS
+73 KGMDKVNAKDYS
-85 NGTFLLETESSTLF
+85 NGTFLLEIESSTLF

-119 LSYAEEQNLSGSQTH
+119 LSYAEEQNLSGSQAH

-241 AATTDGIIKTEF
+241 AATTEGIIKTEF

-313 RNITSWDGGQGYALK
+313 RNITAWDGGQGYALK

-488 DADRPSTDFDS
+488 DADRPSTDFES

-542 SLKYAKDESGDF
+542 SLKYAKDENGDF

-575 LRIGNLAGLPDHGKG
+575 LRIGDLAGLPDHGKG

-614 VLWRVEDGVE
+614 VLWRMEDGVE

-633 GIWNPTAKYYIGDRV
+633 GTWDPAAKYYIGDRV

-693 VTYMNITGLSYFKID
+693 VTYINITGLSYFKID

-773 NPVEDVQKEIN
+773 NPVGDVQKEIN
-784 WTTIWANANYNTFIC
+784 WTAIWATANYNTFIC
-799 NVFINGTQI
+799 NVFINGVQI
-808 TVDQFT
+808 AVDQFT
-814 IYKIKDGADGAPG
+814 IYKIKDGATG
-827 ESGKPGLIIIA
+827 EDGKPGLTIIA

-895 TTPNLIST
+895 TTTDLIST
-903 FFEKTNNTFY
+903 FFEKANNTFY
-913 LIKGHYI
+913 LIKGHYNS
-920 ASSTTNPKLPDSF
+920 SSTTNPKLPDSF
-933 IVNVSIITNGVTYA
+933 IVNVSIIINGVTYT

-977 QSDGIITPKIYVG
+977 QADGIITPKIYVG
-990 DPLTKTDNKY
+990 DPLSKVDNKY

-1034 KGRFFLGKQV
+1034 KGRFFLGKQI

-1076 GAGYTMGSLVN
+1076 GANQTIGGLVN

-1094 SISNIVG
+1094 SINNIVG
-1101 DSYVTSAEKFKLRE
+1101 DNYITASEKFKLRE

-1154 TAYSKFLEDL
+1154 VAYSKFLEDL
-1164 NYYINANPDEDGFI
+1164 NYYINANPDADGFI
-1178 PVVSGHNLNTSNNNY
+1178 PVISGHNLNTSNNNY

-1211 FNKNTANVLRQQTE
+1211 FDKNTANVLRQQTE

-1275 DKGLITTGT
+1275 DNGLITTGT

-1294 IDKAGI
+1294 VDKAGI
-1300 TGSNSTISYFNPSDL
+1300 TGSNSTIAYFNPSDL

-1321 QDSTHSLGSAVRFWA
+1321 QDSTHSLSSAVRFWS
-1336 GLTSTNQTWNDAPF
+1336 GLTATNQTWNDAPF
-1350 KVYENGAVFATA
+1350 KVYENGAIFATA

-1377 GGSSPFNNII
+1377 GGPSPFNNII
-1387 TTRPEP
+1387 TPRPEP

-1477 DGSLPEGANP
+1477 DGSLPEGADP
-1487 SDYMLQIKAK
+1487 SDYMIQIKAK

-1571 GDITTALNGYATQS
+1571 GDITTALSSYATQA

-1606 TALATMGFATQV
+1606 TALATMGFATQA
-1618 WVNSQGFLKSA
+1618 WVNSQGFLSSA
-1629 SLDNYVTKD
+1629 ALDNYVTLN

-1680 DGNLYALAYEGN
+1680 DGNLYALAYDGKQQLVRN
-1692 QNKVQYSRH
+1692 SAWSAMLNV
-1701 TDYLKTVDRRNQVYT
+1701 TDRRNDTILPETFEPYSISTLFSMSGMPTNDWYSGIQVRGWGTNYT
-1716 PNIIENSSLSSYF
+1716 AWSL
-1729 TIQDT
+1729 
-1734 PYANWRSTISVKG
+1734 V
-1747 WSSDYATWEL
+1747 
-1757 TGPSHNNDTIKNE
+1757 GPSSTD
-1770 RPCFRYGFN
+1770 N
-1779 TNWEPWR
+1779 TNNRLYYRDGIADSWAIWWKP
-1786 AIAFLDD
+1786 IAFLED
-1793 VKNVADIYFNGQNI
+1793 VKDVGEVYFDNQDIYV
-1807 YSDYGHWVVGLIR
+1807 DYGYWVVGLCRLSPVTSEAGIN
-1820 IGTADIGDKYISGEM
+1820 GTMY
-1835 IYRRSN
+1835 YNRRN
-1841 GIYANGSVRFNLIK
+1841 GIYANGSVQFSIQKVYN
-1855 KYQTTS
+1855 TS
-1861 MFAGV
+1861 DAYAGV
-1866 LYVGYGINTD
+1866 LYNGYGVAFNEY
-1876 QDAPRLCTF
+1876 APKLCTF
-1885 TYQGV
+1885 TYGGV
-1890 KWGGLCWRSAASLN
+1890 KYCGLKWSSNSSLN
-1904 SIKTIIYDNSSTD
+1904 TIKTIIHETWGNNA
-1917 TPFYVRYFNS
+1917 PFYVLYARSNGS
-1927 QSSEIQNA
+1927 NVINA
-1935 EINNSISVLG
+1935 EIKNSIVELG
-1945 SDIDIFPISSNGKF
+1945 SDIRLKYVSTSSPI
-1959 YTSSGRMDI
+1959 YTSSGRI
-1968 HSAGNDWAYMR
+1968 EINSIANGWAYIR
-1979 YTTDGRFYDIGLS
+1979 YQTNGRYVDTGLS
-1992 SSRNPGSAM
+1992 GT
-2001 NGETGNFE
+2001 TGGLCGLVGNYE
-2009 IRPDGSSSN
+2009 IRPTGSDN
-2018 GIFVRYSNSSYGR
+2018 EGIFVRYSQSDYGK
-2031 LGVVS
+2031 LGVVN
-2036 RSTQECSIS
+2036 RSGQECSIG
-2045 YWNNAPTSNYPL
+2045 YFNNNTAVGADKPV

-2062 GIRNQYS
+2062 GMRNATS
-2069 FDWWYHKQGYKMTLD
+2069 FDWWYGTSGYRMTLD
-2084 SEGKLF
+2084 EYGKLF
-2090 INVKGQGNPSCSLA
+2090 INRTSNGEGNPAISLA
-2104 IGDYDTGLNWQ
+2104 IGDSDTGLHHIT
-2115 ADGIIEFRSNAKQVG
+2115 DGQLAFYANNKNVG
-2130 YWGYTNGRLFN
+2130 YWSSSSAGLHNVS
-2141 CYFREPSGVSYEK
+2141 FREAYNNDYNGLG
-2154 ASLMINGNG
+2154 LMVNGNG
-2163 STISPSI
+2163 TANTVKPGI
-2170 GFHQPGVVGCNLRV
+2170 GFLQPGVYANSLRSDGAGDFRFCVQGGSVGCTVQAANFYA
-2184 DNGGNFLF
+2184 NG
-2192 EDASNYKSVYAY
+2192 
-2204 NFVAAGWLYS
+2204 GWLYS
-2214 TANSCEVRIGSQN
+2214 NVNGCEVRIGSQN
-2227 ASYVHIT
+2227 TSYVHIT
-2234 NNKSRP
+2234 NNANRP
-2240 YYMDNRLDISG
+2240 YYFDKELNVSG
-2251 HVIPYS
+2251 NVSPYS
-2257 ANIYD
+2257 TNAHD
-2262 LGESGKPWRQAYINN
+2262 LGDASHAWRNAYISKVYGGANW
-2277 MHGSADA
+2277 ADY
-2284 AGMLNTAYIGGRQPN
+2284 LSNHYIGGQQFN
-2299 PQTYFNNITGLKVAM
+2299 PQTYFGSISIGLKVAM
-2314 TGVYTNGAYWS
+2314 TGTPTNGAYWS
-2325 DTLWINGYH
+2325 DTLWINGYY
-2334 GDDVPKCTTLHFPR
+2334 GTDESTCNALHFPR
-2348 DGSAEMYISSQE
+2348 DGSSEMYISSQ
-2360 SKSTSY
+2360 TYNATVY
-2366 GAVYRFWSS
+2366 GTKYRFWSS
-2375 KNSNKSDAAWICS
+2375 KNSNKLDAAWSCS
-2388 TLNASGRI
+2388 TLNASGRV

-2407 RTVGQT
+2407 RTTGQT
-2413 GWYSESYGGGWHMT
+2413 GWYSESYGGGIYMNNSNT
-2427 DSTWLR
+2427 VNIF
-2433 AYNNKQIYTASTSP
+2433 NNKVFYNDGYRPWGIGGHHCGLKLYNQHHIGINLANSSYTWGIYSNS
-2447 DAFHTLGGVNAS
+2447 DGNMYI
-2459 GRIYAG
+2459 GRRDG
-2465 SYIETHG
+2465 N
-2472 GLVCAGVGNS
+2472 VDNS
-2482 GGASGFN
+2482 GG
-2489 VYASFYGN
+2489 
-2497 GQHGGIE
+2497 
-2504 IGASDNVFGIGV
+2504 
-2516 HSNDHMYWWW
+2516 
-2526 TNSGSIGSSSN
+2526 
-2537 KSYIMDYGGG
+2537 SYVVTLGYSTLSM
-2547 SWSFTGNILATGG
+2547 SGNIVATGG
-2560 ITAKTTSDMRLKNKI
+2560 ITAKTSSDMRLKNRVGQTDYAK
-2575 GNSNY
+2575 
-2580 IEKLLSLGPVFDYTY
+2580 KLLSLGLVFDYIY
-2595 NDIAKSRVGK
+2595 NDTAQSRIGK
-2605 MVDNEI
+2605 MVDDKRHI
-2611 HTGLSYQDVSKLF
+2611 GLSYQAVSKAL
-2624 PTMCGV
+2624 PTICGK
-2630 DEDGYGYIN
+2630 DDDGYGYIN
-2639 YISPDLISLSI
+2639 YISPDFISLI
-2650 GAIQEI
+2650 AGATQ
-2656 ILEERKIKEDI
+2656 LNTLGIKELYKKTNSIEDEI
-2667 IILKSK
+2667 KK
-2673 IHHLESENILLKKR
+2673 LKKENECLKKEINKLKR
-2687 LGLIP
+2687 EYR